1 LGSPDT
7 AQPRGRGRPRKD
19 IQRDVIH
26 DLMEAAEA
34 VLAKKTSH
42 EITLH
47 EIASTAHVSEAMIH
61 YYFGGKEGLMVAIF
75 DEIMREAPYQR
86 AEAITQDCLDK
97 RSIRPLI
104 EQLVTSYYKRA
115 GLIKMT
121 LFETTTPSSLVRKFY
136 YNRYLDVT
144 PKFIENLITSMVD
157 QGIYSNFLNIKFITS
172 SILSLVMGPIINT
185 SEILDVSKR
194 MTLPELIDQI
204 SYFTDFAMR
213 APTPDVAPL

>member
-1 LGSPDT
+1 
-7 AQPRGRGRPRKD
+7 
-19 IQRDVIH
+19 
-26 DLMEAAEA
+26 
-34 VLAKKTSH
+34 
-42 EITLH
+42 
-47 EIASTAHVSEAMIH
+47 
-61 YYFGGKEGLMVAIF
+61 
-75 DEIMREAPYQR
+75 
-86 AEAITQDCLDK
+86 
-97 RSIRPLI
+97 
-104 EQLVTSYYKRA
+104 
-115 GLIKMT
+115 MT